1 MLKQIRSQ
9 LFFIFFILFS
19 FRGLLAQ
26 DLTLQL
32 TSNDQKEALILKTI
46 DYVKAH
52 KDSTSVHLEI
62 NKVSEYLKNLGYFTN
77 AVFKIE
83 KINTTYIGH
92 FSLNSKTKTALIKVN
107 SDSKIYL
114 KKFKIINNRASI
126 PLHELQPTLYTIS
139 KQLDKEGKS
148 FSKVQL
154 HDISIHKDTL
164 FANLSINES
173 KKRVINKVVIKGY
186 EKFPE
191 SYLKNYFNIK
201 ASTIF
206 NQSKIEEIAEAS
218 KNINFISVIK
228 PPETLFTTD
237 STMVYLY
244 LKKKESHSFDGILSF
259 TSKEDGKILLNG
271 NIDLRLNNLLN
282 KGELFELF
290 WNRIGEER
298 QELRL
303 SSKTPYVFNS
313 KFSPE
318 VSFSIYQQDSTFINT
333 NFHSRI
339 SYHISPETQLA
350 ISYHSES
357 SENLEKNNV
366 ENLDTYNN
374 SFIGLQFKYNI
385 PKNDFFF
392 NERLFIEISPSIGQ
406 RKIGQQ
412 LLNQFKIEATASYLW
427 DINFRNSI
435 YIKNKTFHLN
445 SSSLL
450 YNELYRIGGA
460 NSIRGFNEQSIFSS
474 SFSYF
479 NMEYRL
485 LTSEK
490 SYLYTLT
497 DIARVKTMAGNENLL
512 GIGLGYLFTSKN
524 SQINISSALGRNS
537 SKGFDFNQTKLAIN
551 WTNFF

>member
-1 MLKQIRSQ
+1 MKQIRTQ
-9 LFFIFFILFS
+9 LFFIYFILFS
-19 FRGLLAQ
+19 VKGLLAQ
-26 DLTLQL
+26 DLILQL
-32 TSNDQKEALILKTI
+32 TSNDQKESLILKKI
-46 DYVKAH
+46 DYVKEH
-52 KDSTSVHLEI
+52 KDSITIHLEI

-77 AVFKIE
+77 TVDKIE
-83 KINTTYIGH
+83 QIKTTYTAH
-92 FSLNSKTKTALIKVN
+92 FSLNSKTENALIKVN
-107 SDSKIYL
+107 SDSRIYL
-114 KKFKIINNRASI
+114 KEFKIINNRVSI
-126 PLHELQPTLYTIS
+126 PLHKLQSTLYNIS

-154 HDISIHKDTL
+154 HNISIQKDTL
-164 FANLSINES
+164 FANLDINKT
-173 KKRVINKVVIKGY
+173 KKRVINKVIIKGY
-186 EKFPE
+186 EKFPK
-191 SYLKNYFNIK
+191 SYLKNYFNIGD
-201 ASTIF
+201 STIF

-218 KNINFISVIK
+218 KSINFISVIK

-244 LKKKESHSFDGILSF
+244 FKKKESHSFDGIASF
-259 TSKEDGKILLNG
+259 TTKEDGKVLFNG
-271 NIDLRLNNLLN
+271 NVDLKLNNLLN

-303 SSKTPYVFNS
+303 TSKTPYILNS

-318 VSFSIYQQDSTFINT
+318 ISFSIYQQDSTFINT

-339 SYHISPETQLA
+339 SYHIYPETQLA

-357 SENLEKNNV
+357 SENLKQNNV
-366 ENLDTYNN
+366 ENVDTYNN

-385 PKNDFFF
+385 PKNDFFY
-392 NERLFIEISPSIGQ
+392 NERLLIKINPSYGK

-445 SSSLL
+445 SSSFL
-450 YNELYRIGGA
+450 YNELYRIGGV

-474 SFSYF
+474 SFSFF

-490 SYLYTLT
+490 SYLYTIT
-497 DIARVKTMAGNENLL
+497 DIARVKTMTNNENLL
-512 GIGLGYLFTSKN
+512 GIGLGYLFAAKN

-551 WTNFF
+551 WTSFF

>member
-1 MLKQIRSQ
+1 MKQIRTQ
-9 LFFIFFILFS
+9 LFFIYFILFS
-19 FRGLLAQ
+19 VKGLLAQ
-26 DLTLQL
+26 DLILQL
-32 TSNDQKEALILKTI
+32 TSNDQKESLILKKI
-46 DYVKAH
+46 DYVKEH
-52 KDSTSVHLEI
+52 KDSITIHLEI

-77 AVFKIE
+77 TVDKIE
-83 KINTTYIGH
+83 QIKTTYIAH
-92 FSLNSKTKTALIKVN
+92 FSLNSKTENALIKVN
-107 SDSKIYL
+107 SDSRIYL
-114 KKFKIINNRASI
+114 KEFKIINNRFSI
-126 PLHELQPTLYTIS
+126 PLHKLQPTLYKIS

-154 HDISIHKDTL
+154 HNISIQKDTL
-164 FANLSINES
+164 FANLDINKT
-173 KKRVINKVVIKGY
+173 KKRVINKVIIKGY
-186 EKFPE
+186 EKFPK
-191 SYLKNYFNIK
+191 SYLKNYFNIRD
-201 ASTIF
+201 STIF

-244 LKKKESHSFDGILSF
+244 FKKKESHSFDGIASF
-259 TSKEDGKILLNG
+259 TTKEDGKVLLNG

-357 SENLEKNNV
+357 SENLEQNMV

-392 NERLFIEISPSIGQ
+392 NERLFIDINPSIGK

-445 SSSLL
+445 SSSFL
-450 YNELYRIGGA
+450 YNELY
-460 NSIRGFNEQSIFSS
+460 
-474 SFSYF
+474 
-479 NMEYRL
+479 
-485 LTSEK
+485 
-490 SYLYTLT
+490 
-497 DIARVKTMAGNENLL
+497 D
-512 GIGLGYLFTSKN
+512 
-524 SQINISSALGRNS
+524 
-537 SKGFDFNQTKLAIN
+537 
-551 WTNFF
+551 